1 MLFVGEAALTIPAA
15 FQHFWAAG
23 TARMSTLLDELR
35 GRALGEP
42 PRHVPLLVRVR
53 VLFGGQLSQMGWFFF
68 GFGMIFFWLFAC
80 HADLTSWTRFRGK
93 LATAEGIVTDSRN
106 TGATVGGSK
115 GSRGT
120 PVYEN
125 EFKFVVDDREYQGV
139 SYATGRHLRI
149 RQKVTVEYVPDKPQ
163 FARIRGM
170 RADEFGPEVLFVTIF
185 PLIGLCAV
193 VFSLRRGVK
202 ACDLLAHGV
211 QATGNLIS
219 KEATNIEVNKRTVY
233 KFTFG
238 FKTPDSAFHNAVS
251 KTHLVE
257 RFENPTA
264 EPLVYDPKNPE
275 RAVMLDNLPGA
286 PHINEAGEIVVKSPW
301 KAIALLIIPAAT
313 IIGHSIWAIAILK
326 R

>member
-1 MLFVGEAALTIPAA
+1 
-15 FQHFWAAG
+15 
-23 TARMSTLLDELR
+23 MSTLLDELR

-42 PRHVPLLVRVR
+42 PRHVPLLVRLR
-53 VLFGGQLSQMGWFFF
+53 VLFGGQSSQMGWFFL
-68 GFGMIFFWLFAC
+68 GFGMIFFWVFAR
-80 HADLTSWTRFRGK
+80 HADLSSWTRFRGR
-93 LATAEGIVTDSRN
+93 LETTEGIVTDSRD
-106 TGATVGGSK
+106 TGASVGGSK

-120 PVYEN
+120 PIYEN
-125 EFKFVVDDREYQGV
+125 EFKFVVDDREYQGA
-139 SYATGRHLRI
+139 SYATGKKLRI

-170 RADEFGPEVLFVTIF
+170 RADEFGPGILFVTIF
-185 PLIGLCAV
+185 PLVGLVMV
-193 VFSLRRGVK
+193 VVSLRQGRK

-211 QATGNLIS
+211 QTTGTLIS
-219 KEATNIEVNKRTVY
+219 KDSTNVRVNNRQVY
-233 KFTFG
+233 AFTFS
-238 FKTPDSAFHNAVS
+238 FKTAQGEFHNAVS
-251 KTHLVE
+251 KTSLVE

-301 KAIALLIIPAAT
+301 RAIALLIIPAAT